1 MACVPVLPPNSM
13 HGKTVLE
20 FWVSSGEFSL
30 LFAVAG
36 DVWQPLR
43 VALAVI
49 WDVHETA
56 VSTVVRFLTVD
67 SGEDFP
73 FAEGDATVSMQDLR
87 GKVAGRDTS
96 GEKGVVQLVVALD
109 SSRRYAHASTL
120 VRLSLFAVRRYFS
133 KDAKVWSV
141 QMFMYA
147 NESIVSAGPK
157 HSSGVVLA
165 GVFHSKPNILVV
177 LVVVVMGA
185 LLMYFAFSAIY
196 VFWLD
201 RVQRKKGYFS
211 FFARP

>member
-1 MACVPVLPPNSM
+1 MSLHPFQLPGSYR
-13 HGKTVLE
+13 KE
-20 FWVSSGEFSL
+20 REL
-30 LFAVAG
+30 LVREGIETWQAVASLAG
-36 DVWQPLR
+36 EHLR
-43 VALAVI
+43 RLA
-49 WDVHETA
+49 
-56 VSTVVRFLTVD
+56 STSPGSEARLLR
-67 SGEDFP
+67 
-73 FAEGDATVSMQDLR
+73 LR
-87 GKVAGRDTS
+87 GQA
-96 GEKGVVQLVVALD
+96 QLVVALD
-109 SSRRYAHASTL
+109 TSRRYAHASTL